1 MESIKSN
8 EVEEIND
15 FFDNEVKEINEIK
28 DILESKV
35 KDSFLLETYVTCN
48 IQVDD
53 DLENYTDEAYD
64 VKFVFDQE
72 DVFDVTL
79 KELQDYA
86 YEKHYD
92 LITKHNGAVIDMKD
106 LYQYNQS
113 LAMGFDDQVETYVS
127 SNFQCNST
135 NLEITLMNMKVTYRL
150 LG

>member
-1 MESIKSN
+1 MEDIQSYDL
-8 EVEEIND
+8 E
-15 FFDNEVKEINEIK
+15 EVKEIK

-35 KDSFLLETYVTCN
+35 KDSFMLETRVTCD

-53 DLENYTDEAYD
+53 DDDDVDESESDTAIG
-64 VKFVFDQE
+64 VEFVFDQE

-86 YEKHYD
+86 YEKHFD

-113 LAMGFDDQVETYVS
+113 LAIGFDDQVETYVS
-127 SNFQCNST
+127 SNFQSLNP
-135 NLEITLMNMKVTYRL
+135 EITLMNMKVTYKL

>member
-1 MESIKSN
+1 MENIQSYDL
-8 EVEEIND
+8 E
-15 FFDNEVKEINEIK
+15 EVKEIK

-35 KDSFLLETYVTCN
+35 KDSFMLETRVTCD

-53 DLENYTDEAYD
+53 DD
-64 VKFVFDQE
+64 VEFNESESDTAIGVEFVFDQE

-86 YEKHYD
+86 YEKHFD

-113 LAMGFDDQVETYVS
+113 LAIGFDDQVETYVS
-127 SNFQCNST
+127 SNFQSLNP
-135 NLEITLMNMKVTYRL
+135 EITLMNMKVTYKL

>member
-1 MESIKSN
+1 MEDIPSSDL
-8 EVEEIND
+8 E
-15 FFDNEVKEINEIK
+15 EVKEIK

-79 KELQDYA
+79 KELQEYA
-86 YEKHYD
+86 YEKHFD

-113 LAMGFDDQVETYVS
+113 LAIGFDDQVETYVS
-127 SNFQCNST
+127 SNFQST
-135 NLEITLMNMKVTYRL
+135 NPEITLMNMKVTYKL

>member
-1 MESIKSN
+1 MEDIPSSDL
-8 EVEEIND
+8 E
-15 FFDNEVKEINEIK
+15 EVKEIK

-64 VKFVFDQE
+64 VEFVFDQE

-79 KELQDYA
+79 KELQEYA
-86 YEKHYD
+86 YEKHFD

-113 LAMGFDDQVETYVS
+113 LAIGFDDQVETYVS
-127 SNFQCNST
+127 SNFQST
-135 NLEITLMNMKVTYRL
+135 NPEITLMNMKVTYKL

>member
-1 MESIKSN
+1 MEDIQSYDL
-8 EVEEIND
+8 E
-15 FFDNEVKEINEIK
+15 EVKEIK

-35 KDSFLLETYVTCN
+35 KDSFMLETRVTCD

-53 DLENYTDEAYD
+53 DD
-64 VKFVFDQE
+64 VEFNESESDTAIGVEFVFDQE

-86 YEKHYD
+86 YEKHFD

-113 LAMGFDDQVETYVS
+113 LAIGFDDQVETYVA
-127 SNFQCNST
+127 SNFQSLNP
-135 NLEITLMNMKVTYRL
+135 EITLMNMKVTYKL

>member
-1 MESIKSN
+1 MEDIQSYDL
-8 EVEEIND
+8 E
-15 FFDNEVKEINEIK
+15 EVKEIK

-35 KDSFLLETYVTCN
+35 KDSFMLETRVTCD

-53 DLENYTDEAYD
+53 DVEFNESESDTAIGVE
-64 VKFVFDQE
+64 FVFDQE

-86 YEKHYD
+86 YEKHFD

-113 LAMGFDDQVETYVS
+113 LAIGFDDQVETYVS
-127 SNFQCNST
+127 SNFQST
-135 NLEITLMNMKVTYRL
+135 NPEITLMNMKVTYKL

>member
-1 MESIKSN
+1 MEDIPSSDL
-8 EVEEIND
+8 E
-15 FFDNEVKEINEIK
+15 EVKEIK

-79 KELQDYA
+79 KELQEYA
-86 YEKHYD
+86 YEKHFD

>member
-1 MESIKSN
+1 MEDIQSYDL
-8 EVEEIND
+8 E
-15 FFDNEVKEINEIK
+15 EVKEIK

-35 KDSFLLETYVTCN
+35 KDSFMLETRVTCD

-53 DLENYTDEAYD
+53 DD
-64 VKFVFDQE
+64 VEFNESESDTAIGVEFVFDQE

-86 YEKHYD
+86 YEKHFD

-113 LAMGFDDQVETYVS
+113 LAIGFDDQVETYVS
-127 SNFQCNST
+127 SNFQSLNP
-135 NLEITLMNMKVTYRL
+135 EITLMNMKVTYKL

>member
-1 MESIKSN
+1 MEDIPSSDL
-8 EVEEIND
+8 E
-15 FFDNEVKEINEIK
+15 EVKEIK

-127 SNFQCNST
+127 SNFQST
-135 NLEITLMNMKVTYRL
+135 NPEITLMNMKVTYKL

>member
-1 MESIKSN
+1 MEDIPSSDL
-8 EVEEIND
+8 E
-15 FFDNEVKEINEIK
+15 EVKEIK

-35 KDSFLLETYVTCN
+35 KDSFMLETRVTCD

-53 DLENYTDEAYD
+53 DD
-64 VKFVFDQE
+64 VEFNESESDTAIGVEFVFDQE

-86 YEKHYD
+86 YEKHFD

-113 LAMGFDDQVETYVS
+113 LAIGFDDQVETYVS
-127 SNFQCNST
+127 SNFQSLNP
-135 NLEITLMNMKVTYRL
+135 EITLMNMKVTYKL

>member
-1 MESIKSN
+1 MEDIQSYDL
-8 EVEEIND
+8 E
-15 FFDNEVKEINEIK
+15 EVKEIK

-35 KDSFLLETYVTCN
+35 KDSFMLETRVTCD

-53 DLENYTDEAYD
+53 DD
-64 VKFVFDQE
+64 VEFNESESDTAIGVEFVFDQE

-86 YEKHYD
+86 YEKHFD

-113 LAMGFDDQVETYVS
+113 LAIGFDDQVETYVS
-127 SNFQCNST
+127 SNFQST
-135 NLEITLMNMKVTYRL
+135 NPEITLMNMKVTYKL

>member
-1 MESIKSN
+1 MEDIPSSDL
-8 EVEEIND
+8 E
-15 FFDNEVKEINEIK
+15 EVKEIK

-35 KDSFLLETYVTCN
+35 KDSFMLETRVTCD

-53 DLENYTDEAYD
+53 DD
-64 VKFVFDQE
+64 VEFNESESDTAIGVEFVFDQE

-86 YEKHYD
+86 YEKHFD

-113 LAMGFDDQVETYVS
+113 LAIGFDDQVETYVS
-127 SNFQCNST
+127 SNFQST
-135 NLEITLMNMKVTYRL
+135 NPEITLMNMKVTYKIEF
-150 LG
+150 

>member
-1 MESIKSN
+1 MKQKLDIKSN
-8 EVEEIND
+8 EVE
-15 FFDNEVKEINEIK
+15 EINEIK

-35 KDSFLLETYVTCN
+35 KDSFLIETYVTCN

-86 YEKHYD
+86 YEKHFD
-92 LITKHNGAVIDMKD
+92 LITKHKDAVIDMKD

-113 LAMGFDDQVETYVS
+113 LAIGFDDQVETYVS
-127 SNFQCNST
+127 SNFQST
-135 NLEITLMNMKVTYRL
+135 NPEITLMNMKVTYKL

>member
-1 MESIKSN
+1 MEDIQSYDL
-8 EVEEIND
+8 E
-15 FFDNEVKEINEIK
+15 EVKEIK

-35 KDSFLLETYVTCN
+35 KDCFMLETRVTCD

-53 DLENYTDEAYD
+53 DD
-64 VKFVFDQE
+64 VEFNESESDTAIGVEFVFDQE

-86 YEKHYD
+86 YEKHFD

-113 LAMGFDDQVETYVS
+113 LAIGFDDQVETYVS
-127 SNFQCNST
+127 SNFQSLNP
-135 NLEITLMNMKVTYRL
+135 EITLMNMKVTYKL

>member
-1 MESIKSN
+1 MEDIPSYDL
-8 EVEEIND
+8 E
-15 FFDNEVKEINEIK
+15 EVKEIK

-35 KDSFLLETYVTCN
+35 KDSFMLETRVTCD

-53 DLENYTDEAYD
+53 DD
-64 VKFVFDQE
+64 VEFNESESDTAIGVEFVFDQE

-86 YEKHYD
+86 YEKHFD

-113 LAMGFDDQVETYVS
+113 LAIGFDDQVETYVS
-127 SNFQCNST
+127 SNFQSLNP
-135 NLEITLMNMKVTYRL
+135 EITLMNMKVTYKL

>member
-1 MESIKSN
+1 MEDIPSSDL
-8 EVEEIND
+8 E
-15 FFDNEVKEINEIK
+15 EVKEIK

-113 LAMGFDDQVETYVS
+113 LAIGFDDQVETYVS
-127 SNFQCNST
+127 SNFQST
-135 NLEITLMNMKVTYRL
+135 NPEITLMNMKVTYKL